1 MLGKGALPIP
11 YLSQRGIKMG
21 YSTSGKSSKQLHEDR
36 QSMRQMVKSYLAS
49 EHDKTSQ
56 NDQKY
61 SEMMADIEAID
72 TTLAKR
78 NSPLPD
84 DGLRQSSN
92 EFPLSRRHIDHP
104 DHESN
109 RGGSNGVGG
118 TKVDDSLTVFSR
130 GQSVAATFGQS
141 KYGLADVI
149 RDRVLG
155 RPSQDLAA
163 LGEANPTQGGYAV
176 SVQTAA
182 SVLDLARSK
191 SVLLR
196 AGCQLGVMTTNE
208 LRMPRLT
215 SDAAFQTKVENEAF
229 NEDTQMAFGAIVFR
243 PILIGTLVTMSREL
257 AEDAAGFQE
266 QIEQALA
273 NALAVQL
280 DQFPLLGTTTDRFH
294 VGMLSDTAIGE
305 TAATG
310 SLTFA
315 KVAAE
320 ATTIRGLNHEP
331 NAVLL
336 NPGKRDPLLD
346 SVTSGSGEYLGVPPS
361 LANVAMLDS
370 TSITA
375 TKGLVGDFTKMI
387 LMVRGGPLIESSTVA
402 GDAFKKHQIAI
413 KLYWRGDY
421 GLLYPNAFR
430 RLAGIS

>member
-1 MLGKGALPIP
+1 
-11 YLSQRGIKMG
+11 MG
-21 YSTSGKSSKQLHEDR
+21 YSTQGKNSKQLHEDR
-36 QSMRQMVKSYLAS
+36 NSMRQQIKSYLAS
-49 EHDKTSQ
+49 ENDKTSQ
-56 NDQKY
+56 NDLKY
-61 SEMMADIEAID
+61 SEMMADLEAID
-72 TTLAKR
+72 QVLAKR
-78 NSPLPD
+78 NSLPSD

-92 EFPLSRRHIDHP
+92 EFPVSRNHIDHP
-104 DHESN
+104 DHPSN
-109 RGGSNGVGG
+109 RGGSTGAAG

-155 RPSQDLAA
+155 RPSQDYAG
-163 LGEANPTQGGYAV
+163 LGEALPTAGGYAV

-182 SVLDLARSK
+182 SVLDLARAK

-196 AGCQLGVMTTNE
+196 AGCQLGVMSTNE

-215 SDAAFQTKVENEAF
+215 ADAAFQTKVENEAF

-280 DQFPLLGTTTDRFH
+280 DRFPLHGAPSGGTYH
-294 VGMLSDTAIGE
+294 VGMLEDPAIGE

-310 SLTFA
+310 ALTFS

-336 NPGKRDPLLD
+336 HPTKRDPLLD